1 MRRAV
6 MLGLF
11 MILVASCASSGEQE
25 RPPRGRSDRIVLAE
39 IEATSLSNAFD
50 LVERLRPAW
59 LRPRGQ
65 ASLSGGGSMEPVV
78 YFENTRMGG
87 PSALRTIDARSVEE
101 IRLIRAADATT
112 RWGTGHIGG
121 VIQVIARTGP

>member
-1 MRRAV
+1 MRRIV
-6 MLGLF
+6 LF
-11 MILVASCASSGEQE
+11 SLFALLVSGCASSGERE
-25 RPPRGRSDRIVLAE
+25 RVPRGSADRISLAE

-59 LRPRGQ
+59 LRSRGQ
-65 ASLSGGGSMEPVV
+65 ASLQGGGSTEPVV

-87 PSALRTIDARSVEE
+87 LSALRGIDARSVGE

-112 RWGTGHIGG
+112 RWGTGHVGG